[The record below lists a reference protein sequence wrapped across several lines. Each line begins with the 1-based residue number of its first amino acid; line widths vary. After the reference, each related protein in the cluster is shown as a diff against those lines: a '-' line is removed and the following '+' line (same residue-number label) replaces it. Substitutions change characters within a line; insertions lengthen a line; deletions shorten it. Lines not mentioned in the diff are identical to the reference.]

1 MEFGI
6 FNSGCVLPGYRPGD
20 PLREH
25 HRMIDE
31 VEWTVAADKAG
42 FKYTWATE
50 HHFLEEYSHLSANEV
65 FLGYLAAATKNIH
78 LGSGIFNITPP
89 VNAPARVAERVAML
103 DHLSLGRAEFG
114 MGRGSSTTEQAGFGI
129 TDPDLTREMFDEVI
143 AQFKFMWREG
153 TYPGHEGKHF
163 SMPPRNVLP
172 KPFTKPHPPMW
183 VAAGS
188 PSTFEKAAQMGL
200 GVLCFTTASLETLKP
215 LIETYKKNI
224 EKAEPVGEY
233 VNNNIMVTSQML
245 CLEDG
250 QRVRDIAAT
259 LEGSYH
265 TSLLF
270 KYLDTFPRPA
280 GIPVWPDLIPEASP
294 KQIDSMIKSRT
305 QCVGTPE
312 DVEIATQKYVDAG
325 ADQLV
330 FGMLSST
337 MSREIACEAIETYGK
352 YIIPKFDK
360 DPMHST
366 TRQREAQIAT

>member
-366 TRQREAQIAT
+366 TRQREDQIAT